1 LIFFSMTAN
10 TRTTCLIAFGGNVD
24 DPQQQL
30 AAAVVNLEQ
39 RGVIVERVSR
49 HWVTQAVGGPADQAD
64 YLNAAIVASTDK
76 HLLDMMAILREVEEQ
91 GGRRREARWGP
102 RRIDLDLLLFGDSIH
117 EDANVCVPHP
127 RMTFRRFVLDPAC
140 DVAADMIEPVTGE
153 NLNSLRNML
162 IERPPQMVW
171 LTENPE
177 RVAALLAQLV
187 EREKLDWRVVALDE
201 TPIIESVAAE
211 SSDAT
216 KQGSPYV
223 VRIVTSRVMYER
235 LAGDVKLGIFES
247 LSLNELASLAKGP
260 YLCLN
265 ASQQEWGRELLA
277 AVDAMQSAGS
287 PSEMQ
292 L

>member
-1 LIFFSMTAN
+1 MNALH
-10 TRTTCLIAFGGNVD
+10 RTTCLIAFGGNVD

-30 AAAVVNLEQ
+30 TAAVAALEQ
-39 RGVIVERVSR
+39 RGVVIERVSR
-49 HWVTQAVGGPADQAD
+49 QWVTQAVGGPADQAD

-76 HLLDMMAILREVEEQ
+76 HLLDMMGILREVEEQ

-140 DVAADMIEPVTGE
+140 DVAADMIEPVTGQA
-153 NLNSLRNML
+153 LRTLRNKL
-162 IERPPQMVW
+162 IEGPKKIVW
-171 LTENPE
+171 LTENSE
-177 RVAALLAQLV
+177 RLAAFLAQFV
-187 EREKLDWRVVALDE
+187 ERENLNWRIVASDE
-201 TPIIESVAAE
+201 TPIIESVTTE
-211 SSDAT
+211 SSDAM
-216 KQGSPYV
+216 KLSSRYDL
-223 VRIVTSRVMYER
+223 RIVANRDDYER
-235 LAGDVKLGIFES
+235 FCGDAKLGIFES

-265 ASQQEWGRELLA
+265 AAQQEWGRELLA

-287 PSEMQ
+287 PSDTQ
-292 L
+292 V